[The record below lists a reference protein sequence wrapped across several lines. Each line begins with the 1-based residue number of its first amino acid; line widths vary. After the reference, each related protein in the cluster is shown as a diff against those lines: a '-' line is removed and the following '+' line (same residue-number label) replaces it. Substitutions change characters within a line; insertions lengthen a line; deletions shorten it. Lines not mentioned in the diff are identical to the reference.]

1 MVDFVK
7 PKPPAV
13 EGRSFL
19 ASSLGFN
26 AFSIGRAPFEI
37 LTDINSIRDN
47 IRNILFFRKG
57 DYPDEPDFG
66 IGLQD
71 FIFDPADELL
81 RTSLG
86 QEIRRQIVRY
96 EPRVTI
102 RILTVTSPRWA
113 QDSLQIDLD
122 VLVGNIPLTGAA
134 TASGTFSLSQANPS

>member
-1 MVDFVK
+1 
-7 PKPPAV
+7 
-13 EGRSFL
+13 
-19 ASSLGFN
+19 
-26 AFSIGRAPFEI
+26 
-37 LTDINSIRDN
+37 LTDIDSIRDN

-57 DYPDEPDFG
+57 DYPDEPEFG

-102 RILTVTSPRWA
+102 RVLTVTSPKWA
-113 QDSLQIDLD
+113 DDTLQIDLD
-122 VLVGNIPLTGAA
+122 ILVGNIPLTGLA
-134 TASGTFSLSQANPS
+134 TASGTFSLSQANPA